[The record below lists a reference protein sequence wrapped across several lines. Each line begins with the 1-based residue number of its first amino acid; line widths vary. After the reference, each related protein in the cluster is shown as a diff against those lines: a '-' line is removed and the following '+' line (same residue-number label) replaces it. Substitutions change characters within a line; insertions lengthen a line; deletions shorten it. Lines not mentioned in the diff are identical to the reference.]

1 METLEIELAYLQE
14 LLDDDI
20 GRVLNQYLEWEALTN
35 CSELFDLDVGHI
47 QNPLDVLPDMVM
59 LKADQRLSE
68 GQAERFKAV
77 WQRFTPEQQMH
88 IIFRAF
94 EHS

>member
-1 METLEIELAYLQE
+1 METLEIELAYIQD

-20 GRVLNQYLEWEALTN
+20 ARVLNQHLEWEALTN
-35 CSELFDLDVGHI
+35 CSQLFDLDVAHV
-47 QNPLDVLPDMVM
+47 QNPLDVLPDVVM
-59 LKADQRLSE
+59 RKADQRLSE
-68 GQAERFKAV
+68 DQAERFKAV
-77 WQRFTPEQQMH
+77 WQSFTPQQQMH